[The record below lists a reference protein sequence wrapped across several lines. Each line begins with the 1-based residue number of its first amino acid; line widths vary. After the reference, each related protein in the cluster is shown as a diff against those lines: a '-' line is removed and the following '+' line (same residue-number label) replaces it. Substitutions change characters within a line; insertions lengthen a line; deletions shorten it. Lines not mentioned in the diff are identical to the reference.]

1 MAFCVPI
8 ASIDIIAPLVAS
20 MSRCKRLD
28 LRFQTPPD
36 EITACHSSL
45 GAKSWGQVLGPSL
58 GAKLGP
64 CDEWRNLTLTGRSN
78 LDFTCQQTFVDTTKV
93 AFAKLG
99 ACPWARQSRDPRDRK
114 TPITAA
120 DLLV

>member
-1 MAFCVPI
+1 MMRVSTPLMLRSEAIARRKTGVLSNALWHPCQQRVP
-8 ASIDIIAPLVAS
+8 L
-20 MSRCKRLD
+20 
-28 LRFQTPPD
+28 
-36 EITACHSSL
+36 
-45 GAKSWGQVLGPSL
+45 
-58 GAKLGP
+58 AKLGP
-64 CDEWRNLTLTGRSN
+64 CDEWRNLTLTGRPN

-120 DLLV
+120 DLL